1 MTMLQLVD
9 VVPAAVPLESTT
21 WAVKV
26 NVPAAVG
33 VPVMA
38 PVEGFS
44 VKPVGSE
51 PLVIENVYGGTPPV
65 ATKAEL

>member
-1 MTMLQLVD
+1 
-9 VVPAAVPLESTT
+9 
-21 WAVKV
+21 
-26 NVPAAVG
+26 
-33 VPVMA
+33 MA